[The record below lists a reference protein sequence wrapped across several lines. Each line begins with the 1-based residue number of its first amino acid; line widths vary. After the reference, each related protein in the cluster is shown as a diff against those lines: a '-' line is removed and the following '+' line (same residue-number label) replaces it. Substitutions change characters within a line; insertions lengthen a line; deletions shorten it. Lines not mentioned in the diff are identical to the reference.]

1 MFARL
6 RQNLNISIAYG
17 LSKGGDNDALDA
29 NVEGFRNWHHIKG
42 MTEEA
47 LANLT
52 AAVTT
57 INTPLPTGIDER
69 TLLACLR
76 GEIAEERWR
85 VHVQAL
91 FDEVDV
97 SVLHNLVIDHLV
109 TFQELSN
116 AIDAWH
122 VLSSDNERWIRQMAG
137 FSVGRPDAEGAG
149 RSRQP

>member
-1 MFARL
+1 
-6 RQNLNISIAYG
+6 
-17 LSKGGDNDALDA
+17 
-29 NVEGFRNWHHIKG
+29 